1 MFLLKKKKKLD
12 CFLEVKMVAFLS
24 TGDTKKCSPQT
35 QASTLC
41 ISLSVYAELPSAF
54 YKQYKNVD
62 VTEIQ
67 LQFTWQFDAAYSH
80 MTTH

>member
-1 MFLLKKKKKLD
+1 MG
-12 CFLEVKMVAFLS
+12 
-24 TGDTKKCSPQT
+24 TGDSKKRCLRENTGSQHQHLT
-35 QASTLC
+35 A
-41 ISLSVYAELPSAF
+41 AHADLPAALH
-54 YKQYKNVD
+54 KQHKNVD

>member
-1 MFLLKKKKKLD
+1 
-12 CFLEVKMVAFLS
+12 MVAFLG
-24 TGDTKKCSPQT
+24 TGDIKNALPIHKLPPCV
-35 QASTLC
+35 
-41 ISLSVYAELPSAF
+41 ISISVYAELPSAF